1 MSGKDVSMKTP
12 RILLTAAAALAVALV
27 PVTAEAGGT
36 QQTTVASGLN
46 GPRGL
51 AFSPDGALYVAEAGS
66 GGAAP
71 CMQGPEGDTICFGT
85 SGSVTRVDHNRQTR
99 VLTGLPSLAAPG
111 GAQGIGPSDVSF
123 QGKGNMYVTL
133 GLGGDPG
140 VIRPA
145 LPAAGQK
152 MGWLLRNGKP
162 AVDIAAYEATAD
174 PDKIE
179 INSNPNS
186 VLALPGGQVVA
197 DAGGNSLLWVSGRGK
212 ISTLAVFPQRMVD
225 APPELNLPPGTQV
238 PMQAVPT
245 SVVRGPDGALYVGEL
260 TGFPFPKGAAR
271 VYRVVPGHAPEV
283 YAEGFTNIID
293 LGFANGKLYVLE
305 IARNGLLSGDQAG
318 ALIRVGSH
326 GAQQVVPADLTL
338 PGGLTFR
345 DGDAYVSNCGACPA
359 GAGSV
364 VRIRS

>member
-1 MSGKDVSMKTP
+1 MKTT
-12 RILLTAAAALAVALV
+12 RILLTAAAAFAVALV

-51 AFSPDGALYVAEAGS
+51 AFSPAGALYVAEAGS
-66 GGAAP
+66 GGASP
-71 CMQGPEGDTICFGT
+71 CIPGPEGGTVCFGT
-85 SGSVTRVDHNRQTR
+85 TGSVTRIDHQHQKR
-99 VLTGLPSLAAPG
+99 VVTGLPSLAGPG
-111 GAQGIGPSDVSF
+111 GVQAIGPSDVSF
-123 QGKGNMYVTL
+123 QGNGNMDVTL

-140 VIRPA
+140 AIRPA
-145 LPAAGQK
+145 LPATGQK
-152 MGWLLRNGKP
+152 MGWLLRDGKP
-162 AVDIAAYEATAD
+162 VTDVAAYEAKAD

-179 INSNPNS
+179 INSNPNA

-197 DAGGNSLLWVSGRGK
+197 DAGGNSLLRVSDRGK

-225 APPELNLPPGTQV
+225 APPQLQLPPGTKV

-245 SVVRGPDGALYVGEL
+245 SVVRGPDGAFYVGEL

-271 VYRVVPGHAPEV
+271 VYRVVPGHAPQV
-283 YAEGFTNIID
+283 YAQGFTNIID
-293 LGFANGKLYVLE
+293 LAFDKGKLYVLE
-305 IARNGLLSGDQAG
+305 ISRDGLLSENQAG
-318 ALIRVGSH
+318 ALIRVGDH
-326 GAQQVVPADLTL
+326 GSQHVVTTNLTL

-345 DGDAYVSNCGACPA
+345 DGNAYVSDCGACPA